1 MITSYNKKNY
11 GDEKNTYQDVLVCI
25 SVYDLQTFVLRL
37 VLSLFTVFFTT
48 FDFVKYKKTL
58 KPFK

>member
-1 MITSYNKKNY
+1 MIVFTIHEQYYLTKN
-11 GDEKNTYQDVLVCI
+11 EF
-25 SVYDLQTFVLRL
+25 LQ
-37 VLSLFTVFFTT
+37 LFTVFFTT